1 MRYPNSTDN
10 DSISICSDNLFK
22 IKMTLVDE
30 LKSKWSEK
38 GLIDKSGNIA
48 PTFIEEVGSAAAE
61 NVRSAALK
69 RWFNNN
75 PEKGVSWLKNVI
87 SKDLSGDAPYSMIR
101 EYKLDKNS
109 RVDLVVQD
117 KKGINVAFIEVKW
130 ISVVKHDDQL
140 AVYRNL
146 IDKDHA
152 AVPLIILSPIEHARP
167 VGGKKFDLISA
178 KWSDLTDYLK
188 RIDSK
193 ENSLEL
199 DLWRSVFRL
208 KSIEDLLRKSID
220 ENRAVGDFFELD
232 DWLNEKNKSN
242 NKSEGL
248 SELFRHIFFTL
259 LSEKACSNFQK
270 LDSSACWR
278 RSATSNGEQSSDI
291 QSDVSPENFNDG
303 LIIVKKDLD
312 KKIAVFLRFHSR
324 AEFDAI
330 DVSIGTS
337 FIPYISGGE
346 KAEWKNKYGE
356 NWELIKRQMH
366 EVRYK
371 LAQNASDRGLRGMRN
386 CKINGENWFQ
396 KLVDINFNK
405 KDVKVSEVLDYA
417 ARLRDFVTDTVKEH
431 SL

>member
-1 MRYPNSTDN
+1 
-10 DSISICSDNLFK
+10 
-22 IKMTLVDE
+22 MTLVDE

-38 GLIDKSGNIA
+38 GLIDKSGDIA

-75 PEKGVSWLKNVI
+75 PEEGVSWLKNVT
-87 SKDLSGDAPYSMIR
+87 SKDLSGVAPYSMIR

-130 ISVVKHDDQL
+130 MSVVKHDDQL
-140 AVYRNL
+140 AVYRNH

-167 VGGKKFDLISA
+167 VGGKKFDFISA
-178 KWSDLTDYLK
+178 KWSDLADYLNHA
-188 RIDSK
+188 DSK

-208 KSIEDLLRKSID
+208 KSIEELLRKSIND
-220 ENRAVGDFFELD
+220 NRAVGDFFELD
-232 DWLNEKNKSN
+232 GWLNKINKSN

-248 SELFRHIFFTL
+248 SELFRHIFFAL

-278 RSATSNGEQSSDI
+278 RSATSNGGKSSDI
-291 QSDVSPENFNDG
+291 QSDISPEKHNDG
-303 LIIVKKDLD
+303 LIITKKVSDIKL
-312 KKIAVFLRFHSR
+312 ALFLRFH
-324 AEFDAI
+324 AGKEFDSI
-330 DVSIGTS
+330 NVSIGTS
-337 FIPYISGGE
+337 FIPYLDGAE
-346 KAEWKNKYGE
+346 KTKWKTDNSV
-356 NWELIKRQMH
+356 NWELIKSEMDK
-366 EVRYK
+366 VRKK
-371 LAQNASDRGLRGMRN
+371 LERKTSEHGLPGTRN
-386 CKINGENWFQ
+386 CKIDGENWFQ
-396 KLVDINFNK
+396 KLVDKNF
-405 KDVKVSEVLDYA
+405 KDKNAKASEVLDYA
-417 ARLRDFVTDTVKEH
+417 ARLRDFVTDTAKEY